1 MKKYIITS
9 INEFHGN
16 SEYDR
21 LLQVR
26 MDKIFDTIEEY
37 KTEHNIKCEVK
48 DVNFRDY
55 TKFSEEHLLKITDLI
70 SSINVD
76 GKLMHCD
83 FPTFW
88 VTTMDEL
95 DKGPEIDELKILEA
109 PISIEYKYTHVYRP
123 YDHKKRGFDYE
134 LEDRYKI
141 TYLDDRITDEWSSD
155 DFLEL
160 INEGAFHSE
169 YGIIGLTPEAV
180 NSCIEKI

>member
-9 INEFHGN
+9 INEYAT
-16 SEYDR
+16 SQEYDR
-21 LLQVR
+21 LLQIR

-37 KTEHNIKCEVK
+37 KTKHNIKCEVS
-48 DVNFRDY
+48 DVNFGAY
-55 TKFSEEHLLKITDLI
+55 TKFSEEYLIKITDLI
-70 SSINVD
+70 SSINKD
-76 GKLMHCD
+76 GKLWHCD

-95 DKGPEIDELKILEA
+95 DKGPEIDELEILEA

-123 YDHKKRGFDYE
+123 YDHKKRGFDFE

-141 TYLDDRITDEWSSD
+141 TYLDSKITDEWSSG

-169 YGIIGLTPEAV
+169 YGIFGMTPEDIKR
-180 NSCIEKI
+180 CIEKI